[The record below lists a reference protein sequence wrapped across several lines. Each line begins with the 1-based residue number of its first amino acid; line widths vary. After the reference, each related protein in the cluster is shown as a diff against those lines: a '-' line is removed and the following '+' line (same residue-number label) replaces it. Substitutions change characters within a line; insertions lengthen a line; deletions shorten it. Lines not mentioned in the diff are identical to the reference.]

1 VKHSKHA
8 LANCVN
14 AELKFRCRGAASGP
28 TEEAILTVV
37 SAVEAQAGHR
47 PAGQTIL
54 TTEGLSQRFGG
65 VAAVSDVSL
74 RLAEGEVLGLIGPNG
89 AGKTTL
95 FDAIAGVRRP
105 TAGRILLEGRE
116 ITRSSAVARA
126 RLGIRRTFQRQQL
139 FGWLS
144 VEDNVLTAMEWRG
157 GGGGMAADVLGLPSR
172 RRRAAARRERAAA
185 VLAQTGLVD
194 VRRRPAGELSI
205 GQARMLEFARA
216 IVDPPRVLLLDEPTS
231 GLSSE
236 EVHAMMSA
244 LTTVRSETS
253 CAVLLVE
260 HDVPY
265 VMKHCDRIIVMNLGR
280 VFAEGSPEEIAA
292 HPDVRAVY
300 LD

>member
-1 VKHSKHA
+1 VKHSKCA
-8 LANCVN
+8 LANRVN
-14 AELKFRCRGAASGP
+14 AELRFGCRGAASGP

-37 SAVEAQAGHR
+37 RAVEAQAGHP
-47 PAGQTIL
+47 PAGETIL
-54 TTEGLSQRFGG
+54 TAEGLSQRFGG

-126 RLGIRRTFQRQQL
+126 RMGIRRTFQRQQL

-194 VRRRPAGELSI
+194 VRQRPAGDLSI

-244 LTTVRSETS
+244 LTIVRSETA

-280 VFAEGSPEEIAA
+280 VFADGSPEEIAA